1 MVAKRGMAGLSA
13 GVREHERCG
22 NRYKGNR
29 VTGKLDWLGVIRGRF
44 LLLALSCVAL
54 GIAVAW
60 PSGAP
65 DGSFVVDAAL
75 VLLGALAAH
84 AAVNALNEYSDYRS
98 GLDLRTAR
106 TPFSGGSGA
115 LLAAPQH
122 VDKALWLGLGCVAL
136 TMAIGLYFL
145 IRQPA
150 LLGQLAPL
158 GVAGLALVLA
168 YTPWL
173 TRRPWLCLL
182 APGLGFGPLMVLGT
196 QIVLAGHVSLAGM
209 LLSLVPFWLCN
220 NLLLLNQFPDIDAD
234 RSVGRLTLPM
244 LLGRRRAV
252 SVLGGQWLLAFA
264 GLLLWVLAGWAPAG
278 AALGLLGAL
287 PALRAW
293 HLLRRDAESPAG
305 LLPALG
311 LNVAVSVATPLL
323 MAMGLLLF

>member
-1 MVAKRGMAGLSA
+1 MSDRLA
-13 GVREHERCG
+13 
-22 NRYKGNR
+22 
-29 VTGKLDWLGVIRGRF
+29 WLGVIRGRF
-44 LLLALSCVAL
+44 LLLALACVAL
-54 GIAVAW
+54 GVAVALQTRALD
-60 PSGAP
+60 GA
-65 DGSFVVDAAL
+65 FLADALL

-84 AAVNALNEYSDYRS
+84 AAVNALNEYGDYRS

-106 TPFSGGSGA
+106 TPFSGGSGT
-115 LLAAPQH
+115 LVAAPQH
-122 VDKALWLGLGCVAL
+122 LGKALLLGLGGVAL
-136 TMAIGLYFL
+136 TAGIGLYFL

-158 GVAGLALVLA
+158 GAAGLALVLA

-196 QIVLAGHVSLAGM
+196 QLVLAGQISPSGVLLA
-209 LLSLVPFWLCN
+209 LVPCCLCN

-244 LLGRRRAV
+244 LLGRERAV
-252 SVLGGQWLLAFA
+252 SVLGAQWLLAFG
-264 GLLLWVLAGWAPAG
+264 GLLLSVLAGWAPAG
-278 AALGLLGAL
+278 AALGLLCGL
-287 PALRAW
+287 PALRTW
-293 HLLRRDAESPAG
+293 RLLRRDAESPAG

-323 MAMGLLLF
+323 MALGLLLF